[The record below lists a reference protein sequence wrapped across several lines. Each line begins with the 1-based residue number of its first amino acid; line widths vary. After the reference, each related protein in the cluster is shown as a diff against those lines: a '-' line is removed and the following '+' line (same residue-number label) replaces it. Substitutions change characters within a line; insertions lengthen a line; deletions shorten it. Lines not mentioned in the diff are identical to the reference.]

1 MKGLFS
7 RLLRNIMEMD
17 VFVFDENSI
26 DLSSFENLKN
36 HNNFSFDFS
45 EDYLKIFLAKL
56 ENNFYYELIDNL
68 KQRLFIFKFEGFIY
82 LIGPYLKR
90 FADENEI
97 AKIGM
102 SNHIP
107 LSMMESLKIQYFAL
121 PIIDSYHLEK
131 VINSILNSLY
141 ENKYFSYAY
150 KKIDHYKEGNS
161 YVQEIIENSSAEKA
175 IYDKYEIEN
184 TLLYHVEHGQVEEIK
199 TSLSHITTVR
209 KEDYLVNFY
218 SSNPQAAMAS
228 YRTLLR
234 KSAEKSGLSVTII
247 DKVIS
252 KYTQLMLSSPN
263 DQFQSLISLAIELT
277 TEVRNFLINTKCKS
291 PLIKNV
297 CEYLY
302 INSSKN
308 ISILDLSKK
317 YSVNEFYLAHL
328 FKNETGQG
336 IHEYIERIRINK
348 AEQMLKD
355 STLTISEIANLVG
368 YVDNNYFTKVFKKR
382 NKITPSKYRMSNAK

>member
-1 MKGLFS
+1 
-7 RLLRNIMEMD
+7 
-17 VFVFDENSI
+17 
-26 DLSSFENLKN
+26 
-36 HNNFSFDFS
+36 
-45 EDYLKIFLAKL
+45 
-56 ENNFYYELIDNL
+56 
-68 KQRLFIFKFEGFIY
+68 
-82 LIGPYLKR
+82 
-90 FADENEI
+90 
-97 AKIGM
+97 
-102 SNHIP
+102 
-107 LSMMESLKIQYFAL
+107 
-121 PIIDSYHLEK
+121 
-131 VINSILNSLY
+131 
-141 ENKYFSYAY
+141 
-150 KKIDHYKEGNS
+150 
-161 YVQEIIENSSAEKA
+161 
-175 IYDKYEIEN
+175 
-184 TLLYHVEHGQVEEIK
+184 
-199 TSLSHITTVR
+199 
-209 KEDYLVNFY
+209 
-218 SSNPQAAMAS
+218 
-228 YRTLLR
+228 
-234 KSAEKSGLSVTII
+234 
-247 DKVIS
+247 
-252 KYTQLMLSSPN
+252 MLSSPN